1 MRMWIA
7 GLAFSLLTAS
17 VAFAAPADDG
27 KNAGLVGEKV
37 FYRYTNAAG
46 AKVMHHSL
54 PADAVQNGYEIVS
67 LSGVVLKVVPRAL
80 SGAEAE
86 RAAEKKAEQQEL
98 DEWDAALLRRYSTVE
113 DIEAAKQRKLADL
126 EANMSILISNL
137 NTVQGQVRSE
147 YSRGASFE
155 RRGQPVPQAIYDT
168 LAGLKQELED
178 TREKYIQREWEYEDI
193 AEKFE
198 LDKERFSL
206 IHTKK

>member
-1 MRMWIA
+1 MRMWISWL
-7 GLAFSLLTAS
+7 LASLLVTPL
-17 VAFAAPADDG
+17 AFAAPKQDG
-27 KNAGLVGEKV
+27 KDDDLVGEKV

-54 PADAVQNGYEIVS
+54 PPEASQNGYEIVS

-80 SGAEAE
+80 TGEEAAK
-86 RAAEKKAEQQEL
+86 AAEQKAEQQEL

-126 EANMSILISNL
+126 EANMAILISNL
-137 NTVQGQVRSE
+137 NTVQGQVRNE
-147 YSRGASFE
+147 YSKGASFE
-155 RRGQPVPQAIYDT
+155 RRGQPVPQAIYDS
-168 LAGLKQELED
+168 LASLKQELED